1 MDKRLLEVMSEILI
15 EVQDLKKDNNKRFDS
30 LEGKFEKLE
39 GKFEKLEGKFEK
51 LEGRFEKFEDNME
64 KMQKQQAHAN
74 KGLSEVRL
82 SVMKLSDKISV
93 IADHEKRIKRIEKI
107 VLK

>member
-15 EVQDLKKDNNKRFDS
+15 EVQQLKIDNNKRFDS
-30 LEGKFEKLE
+30 LENRLEKLD
-39 GKFEKLEGKFEK
+39 GQ
-51 LEGRFEKFEDNME
+51 ME
-64 KMQKQQAHAN
+64 KVNKQLASTH

-82 SVMKLSDKISV
+82 SVMKLSEKIS
-93 IADHEKRIKRIEKI
+93 IIPEHEKRIKRIEKI